1 MNKAYINIASLI
13 IGCLFIGLMTLLFGD
28 STVGIV
34 MLDSQSSVFYYP
46 FTIQNLSYMLFFIG
60 LGELFA
66 RWHRARYEDSLT
78 TQKFLPEDEETVL
91 ESKDLPNIRLKTVG
105 RYTEEEGFVPMLID
119 TCILRFQAS
128 ASVEQTLQV
137 LGSYLELYSHKIELR
152 YQTVRY
158 IVWVIPTIGFIGTVV
173 GISWALS
180 AIDPANLKLK
190 ELTSTLALAFNTT
203 LVALILSGILMFVF
217 NRVQTIEESAL
228 NRAGEYV
235 LKNLI
240 NRLYVQ
246 RR

>member
-1 MNKAYINIASLI
+1 
-13 IGCLFIGLMTLLFGD
+13 
-28 STVGIV
+28 
-34 MLDSQSSVFYYP
+34 
-46 FTIQNLSYMLFFIG
+46 
-60 LGELFA
+60 
-66 RWHRARYEDSLT
+66 
-78 TQKFLPEDEETVL
+78 
-91 ESKDLPNIRLKTVG
+91 
-105 RYTEEEGFVPMLID
+105 MLID

-128 ASVEQTLQV
+128 ASVKQTLQV

-173 GISWALS
+173 GISWALI

-235 LKNLI
+235 LRNLI